1 MPVSILKKLYNTFDT
16 AFGLWKDRDISTKQI
31 REKAWDR
38 S

>member
-1 MPVSILKKLYNTFDT
+1 MPVSILKKLYNTFAT
-16 AFGLWKDRDISTKQI
+16 AFGLWKDRNISIKQI